1 MTIVARA
8 LPLIVIATA
17 LSAQSPRPLTFLDAQ
32 NMRQVSGQDISPN
45 GRMMLYAL
53 STPDWNQARR
63 QSDIYMVN
71 VDQGLS
77 STRQLTFTKDKNE
90 TSPRW
95 SHDGSFIAFLSDRDA
110 TTPAGGGGG
119 AAGGAGGG
127 RGGAGG
133 GGARNQLF
141 VLRLDGGEAKR
152 VTDARE
158 GVSNFQFTKDGK
170 QVVYTTGRAGDEQ
183 LFALNVADL
192 WNDGRPTQLT
202 RHATGIGNWQFSPDG
217 RKVYFVTPDSIDRD
231 DRARQDKQFTARP
244 REPQSSLQSLWVYD
258 LDTRQEKRVVS
269 DTNYSVSN
277 PTISP
282 DGKWIAYHGMS
293 KSRYERGNLEQNDYA
308 DLYLYNVASGGIE
321 RLSKNDIISEGSVSF
336 SPDSKTL
343 AFSAP
348 DDFKF
353 EHNSKIYLRAVD
365 QPGAPFRKI
374 GSKVDLEVRVGGG
387 RGGGEGVESSF
398 WSDKGDS
405 IYFGTGKRA

>member
-1 MTIVARA
+1 MKTLVRV
-8 LPLIVIATA
+8 LPLLGVAGA
-17 LSAQSPRPLTFLDAQ
+17 LGAQSQRPMTFLDAQ
-32 NMRQVSGQDISPN
+32 NMRQVSGQDVSPN

-63 QSDIYMVN
+63 QSDVYLVN

-110 TTPAGGGGG
+110 TTPTGSGAAGAGGGGG
-119 AAGGAGGG
+119 GGG

-183 LFALNVADL
+183 LYALNVAEL

-217 RKVYFVTPDSIDRD
+217 RKVYFVTPDSIDRE
-231 DRARQDKQFTARP
+231 DRARQDKQFTVRP

-258 LDTRQEKRVVS
+258 LDTRQEKR
-269 DTNYSVSN
+269 
-277 PTISP
+277 
-282 DGKWIAYHGMS
+282 
-293 KSRYERGNLEQNDYA
+293 
-308 DLYLYNVASGGIE
+308 
-321 RLSKNDIISEGSVSF
+321 
-336 SPDSKTL
+336 
-343 AFSAP
+343 
-348 DDFKF
+348 
-353 EHNSKIYLRAVD
+353 
-365 QPGAPFRKI
+365 
-374 GSKVDLEVRVGGG
+374 
-387 RGGGEGVESSF
+387 
-398 WSDKGDS
+398 
-405 IYFGTGKRA
+405 